1 VGVEPYA
8 GQVEQGFRR
17 PVLPAR
23 QTTPPVVSLSMAGR
37 RRATWAVVV
46 LSGLLAACSTHAAAP
61 PTTKTSRS
69 APTTAVPPTTIPLHA
84 DACAFFD
91 PGPPY
96 PPVSAQLAP
105 LLLTLGDLPSGY
117 GSSPS
122 SIVGVL
128 GELNSA
134 APRSL
139 PSNGV
144 EYYDTGDPSS
154 YDEPVYFGQGVTETL
169 GEASSAQAAQMIMEN
184 LSSETNRC
192 HPGTPLDLPGTQPN
206 MTASVS
212 LGVTYSS
219 AIAYATKGPYVVQ
232 LTWADAPYP
241 ATGTLPTGTLPTD
254 ALAQLPPDAEMASVA
269 NAALAHLP
277 A

>member
-1 VGVEPYA
+1 MVA
-8 GQVEQGFRR
+8 RR
-17 PVLPAR
+17 
-23 QTTPPVVSLSMAGR
+23 
-37 RRATWAVVV
+37 WAVCAVV
-46 LSGLLAACSTHAAAP
+46 ALSGLLAACSTQAEAP
-61 PTTKTSRS
+61 PTTTAARS
-69 APTTAVPPTTIPLHA
+69 APTTVVPPTTTIPLHA
-84 DACAFFD
+84 DGCASFD

-105 LLLTLGDLPSGY
+105 LLLTLGDFPSGY

-122 SIVGVL
+122 YIVGLL
-128 GELNSA
+128 GEFNSA
-134 APRSL
+134 APRNL

-144 EYYDTGDPSS
+144 EFYDTGDPSS

-184 LSSETNRC
+184 LISENNRC
-192 HPGTPLDLPGTQPN
+192 HPGTPLDLPGTEPN
-206 MTASVS
+206 IIASVA

-241 ATGTLPTGTLPTD
+241 ATGTLPTGSLPTD
-254 ALAQLPPDAEMASVA
+254 ALAQLPSAAEMASNV